1 MQSNE
6 GSNLRNKAD
15 EEIDRIIQEQYQRGM
30 SLLVENKDLLD
41 SIAKILIEKEKIT
54 GLEMLDLIKQLKPEI
69 VTDEAIKAVKEM
81 MKP

>member
-1 MQSNE
+1 
-6 GSNLRNKAD
+6 
-15 EEIDRIIQEQYQRGM
+15 M

-69 VTDEAIKAVKEM
+69 VTDEAIKAVKEI